1 MRPFAALLIL
11 ILIATLARPRI
22 VSAQAASAGDTIEI
36 VEQTVLTVG
45 AEAQGLPVVIT
56 PMRDTALSSR
66 LAARLHLPPKSS
78 TEFLVCNGPGGA
90 SCRFARAALLV
101 GVNRVTIAGDSAN
114 VAVQTLQPESST
126 HLVYENHD
134 VFVLLRRGGIWR
146 VTAVIPGRR

>member
-66 LAARLHLPPKSS
+66 LAARLHLPTKVRRS
-78 TEFLVCNGPGGA
+78 F
-90 SCRFARAALLV
+90 SCATGRAVRRADS
-101 GVNRVTIAGDSAN
+101 RVRLSLSA
-114 VAVQTLQPESST
+114 
-126 HLVYENHD
+126 
-134 VFVLLRRGGIWR
+134 
-146 VTAVIPGRR
+146 